1 LPGVEAH
8 CVETK
13 KHAHNINE
21 INNYIAVSLQP
32 AYRVLF
38 LYVSVL
44 ATFGV
49 ALRKS
54 WKDQN
59 LLYAYQVQI
68 LDPRIEFV
76 S

>member
-1 LPGVEAH
+1 M
-8 CVETK
+8 ETK

-21 INNYIAVSLQP
+21 INNYIIIFCT